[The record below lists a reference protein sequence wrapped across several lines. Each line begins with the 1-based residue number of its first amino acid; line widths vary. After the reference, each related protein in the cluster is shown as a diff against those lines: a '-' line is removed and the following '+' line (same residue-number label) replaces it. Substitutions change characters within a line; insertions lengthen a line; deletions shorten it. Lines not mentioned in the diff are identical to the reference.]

1 MHSAYLDLQILYM
14 KSHPSF
20 STFLEVSMHK
30 PLLLQARIS
39 RLVREVEID
48 IQQESLQGLADFNTF
63 SPECAIEGN
72 LFLGNSGMQIRVPY
86 STNFIFTWIKS
97 NKKSK
102 LAWSMS
108 LS

>member
-1 MHSAYLDLQILYM
+1 M

-20 STFLEVSMHK
+20 SAFLEVSMHK
-30 PLLLQARIS
+30 PLLLQAKIS
-39 RLVREVEID
+39 RLVRECELDNCSETIN
-48 IQQESLQGLADFNTF
+48 GLADFQTY
-63 SPECAIEGN
+63 SPECIIEGN
-72 LFLGNSGMQIRVPY
+72 LFLGNSGMQLRIPY
-86 STNFIFTWIKS
+86 STSFVFTWIKS

>member
-1 MHSAYLDLQILYM
+1 M

-20 STFLEVSMHK
+20 SSFLEVSMHK

-39 RLVREVEID
+39 RLVRDCEI
-48 IQQESLQGLADFNTF
+48 ESSDESIKGLAVFHTY
-63 SPECAIEGN
+63 SPECIIEGN
-72 LFLGNSGMQIRVPY
+72 LFLGNSGIQLRIPY
-86 STNFIFTWIKS
+86 TTSFMFTWIKS
-97 NKKSK
+97 DKKSK